1 MSLTS
6 PSIKVIFNYKMLK
19 YLFQIEVSVKRNN
32 YRKRKSQGKV
42 TLKCVIFY
50 SCVLV
55 FHYLILCSCLFVCL
69 FLCLYLCRRTC
80 DSICYCQC
88 GHNIFREHGGLLQ
101 GRATVQCTCRIS
113 LLILK
118 LRNSK
123 QMFFFRSKS
132 LFQGSAVERGN
143 KTFKYG

>member
-1 MSLTS
+1 MSLTL
-6 PSIKVIFNYKMLK
+6 PSIKVIFYYKRLK

-32 YRKRKSQGKV
+32 YRKRKSQEKV
-42 TLKCVIFY
+42 TLKCVLFY
-50 SCVLV
+50 YCVLV
-55 FHYLILCSCLFVCL
+55 FHYLILCSCPFVCL
-69 FLCLYLCRRTC
+69 FLCLYLCRCIC

-88 GHNIFREHGGLLQ
+88 GHNIVREHGGYFKVGLQ
-101 GRATVQCTCRIS
+101 YSARIS